1 MLQIPQYFLEPFI
14 IQKARKATAFL
25 STLIWVLTFLYQ
37 DHLGGLEVQ
46 TQQTWLEVPPVSGS
60 FVINLGDMLEYV
72 SRGILRA
79 TKHRVKNTSNKDRL
93 SIPLFYDPNW
103 DCLLNPIKEEL
114 LNADME
120 KKIISERWDGIDL
133 HASDWKGKTYGD
145 YVWNKIKDVFPEL
158 SEEI

>member
-1 MLQIPQYFLEPFI
+1 MGF
-14 IQKARKATAFL
+14 
-25 STLIWVLTFLYQ
+25 LTFLYQ

-46 TQQTWLEVPPVSGS
+46 TQQGSWLEVPPVSGS

-145 YVWNKIKDVFPEL
+145 YVWNKIKDVFPKL
-158 SEEI
+158 SKDI